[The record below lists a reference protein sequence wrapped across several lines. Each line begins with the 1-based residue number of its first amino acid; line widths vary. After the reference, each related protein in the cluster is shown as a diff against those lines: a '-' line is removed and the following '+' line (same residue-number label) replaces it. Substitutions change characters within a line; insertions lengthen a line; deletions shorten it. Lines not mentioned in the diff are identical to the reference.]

1 MDPVAQPAAASAAA
15 PPPPPPAAAAPA
27 AAGAPPPAAPAAGA
41 VAAPAAQSPEPPK
54 PAAPAAAPAKIE
66 VKLRDGVKIDE
77 KVLDEFR
84 TIVSNEKLSPQER
97 AQALIDLQFRAQDG
111 NVKAVEAAITT
122 QRNADLEALK
132 ADPQFGGARFEQTRN
147 DARSVMKHPETDPAV
162 RLEGGHR
169 AHRAAVDEEGAVPL
183 DALLDLGAGG
193 VHHLAQVLD
202 DRLGEGGSLTQVG
215 VEGGVALG
223 HGLVSAMTAAAG
235 QPDQYQA
242 LAGVACRRRP
252 KKYERPQST
261 PVGAAHAHPSGPSPH
276 ERWAMSAE
284 ARLMAKPA

>member
-147 DARSVMKHPETDPAV
+147 DARSVMKQFFGEKGSKLLELYGLDCHPDFTIPLARIRALIKEDTVTGTADGKGPAG
-162 RLEGGHR
+162 E
-169 AHRAAVDEEGAVPL
+169 P
-183 DALLDLGAGG
+183 DAIERMFPKSGK
-193 VHHLAQVLD
+193 QMKQ
-202 DRLGEGGSLTQVG
+202 EY
-215 VEGGVALG
+215 
-223 HGLVSAMTAAAG
+223 AAA
-235 QPDQYQA
+235 
-242 LAGVACRRRP
+242 R
-252 KKYERPQST
+252 K
-261 PVGAAHAHPSGPSPH
+261 
-276 ERWAMSAE
+276 
-284 ARLMAKPA
+284 